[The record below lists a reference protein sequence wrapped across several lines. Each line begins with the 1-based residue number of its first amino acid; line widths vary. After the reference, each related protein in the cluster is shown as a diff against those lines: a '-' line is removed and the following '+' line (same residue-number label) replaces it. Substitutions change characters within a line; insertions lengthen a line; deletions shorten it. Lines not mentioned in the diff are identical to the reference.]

1 MATILLAVADPSL
14 RDACIAQLEAAGHAS
29 LRLDRP
35 LASLVL
41 SRTVI
46 WDATCVDSSDL
57 GVETLRTLAGA
68 SQPVTPVVGLGLEES
83 ALTASIP
90 LPLVEQRL
98 LSTISEVTSLVH
110 GPASRAKP
118 ERLRLDPERRLAVS
132 QGLEVALTRT
142 EFLLLDVLYERRPRE
157 VGLMEVLQTVWGF
170 TEGRGTS
177 ELVRSHVRN
186 LRLKLAKIGLPDAV
200 QSRRGRGYA
209 LTA

>member
-1 MATILLAVADPSL
+1 
-14 RDACIAQLEAAGHAS
+14 
-29 LRLDRP
+29 
-35 LASLVL
+35 
-41 SRTVI
+41 
-46 WDATCVDSSDL
+46 
-57 GVETLRTLAGA
+57 
-68 SQPVTPVVGLGLEES
+68 
-83 ALTASIP
+83 LTASIP

-98 LSTISEVTSLVH
+98 LSTISEVTSCAN
-110 GPASRAKP
+110 ASSAKP

-157 VGLMEVLQTVWGF
+157 VGLMDVLQTVWGF